1 MGGGPAARS
10 RGERRD
16 PPGRDRGNL
25 GRARTVPWAMHLR
38 RQASAYSVDASGPPP
53 PPAPPLSPIERLPK
67 WLLCVPLV
75 THWMLLAL
83 RHRSLTLPSAA
94 NPAIPT
100 GGLAGEGKLECLALI
115 PADLQSSVAPT
126 AAVPPGADAEGVRRA
141 AGLAFP
147 LVAKP
152 DCGWCGLG
160 VQRIANPE
168 ALRRYQADFPA
179 DATFLLQAWHPGP
192 VEAGLQVRGWPGSQP
207 VLTGITLR
215 HAPAVQ
221 GDGRRTL
228 AELAAANPRLPGWL
242 LAGQDAARV
251 PRDGE
256 AVPLAAIASLR
267 VGARYEEAGDLATP
281 ALRLRVAAIAAG
293 MGLSAGRLDVLAS
306 SVEALQAGQFTI
318 IEVNG
323 AGAEAIGAWD
333 PRLGLRA
340 AFGAVFANQRALFA
354 LGAAMRA
361 RGHRPVGPWRLA
373 AAWLRQQRL
382 TRAYPTSN

>member
-1 MGGGPAARS
+1 MHIRRPSAAQL
-10 RGERRD
+10 
-16 PPGRDRGNL
+16 P
-25 GRARTVPWAMHLR
+25 
-38 RQASAYSVDASGPPP
+38 DALAAP
-53 PPAPPLSPIERLPK
+53 PPLSPIERLPK

-75 THWMLLAL
+75 AHWMLLAL

-94 NPAIPT
+94 NPGIPT

-126 AAVPPGADAEGVRRA
+126 AAVPPGADADAVRRA

-160 VQRIANPE
+160 VRRILDRE
-168 ALRRYQADFPA
+168 ALEAYQADFPSGA
-179 DATFLLQAWHPGP
+179 VFLLQPWHPGP
-192 VEAGLQVRGWPGSQP
+192 VEAGLQVRHWPGSQP

-215 HAPAVQ
+215 HAPVVR
-221 GDGRRTL
+221 GDGRRTV
-228 AELAAANPRLPGWL
+228 AELASADPRLPEWL
-242 LAGQDAARV
+242 LSGHDTARV

-267 VGARYEEAGDLATP
+267 VGARYEDAAGLATP
-281 ALRLRVAAIAAG
+281 ALQSRVASIASG
-293 MGLSAGRLDVLAS
+293 MGLAAGRLDVRACS
-306 SVEALQAGQFTI
+306 IAALQAGQFTI

-323 AGAEAIGAWD
+323 AGAEAISAWD
-333 PRLGLRA
+333 PRLSLWA
-340 AFGAVFANQRALFA
+340 AFRAVFANQRELFA

-373 AAWLRQQRL
+373 ASWLRQQSLSRG
-382 TRAYPTSN
+382 YPASN